1 MMENLSI
8 KTTLS
13 AMTLVATF
21 TLTGCDQV
29 SHDNE
34 QVEQESEFEQPATTA
49 NQDNSTEIIKAQD
62 TQNLSHGNM
71 LNIARDIAKLQLETD
86 DYLVLLKQS
95 QSSLEQ
101 AIQDQNVQQLQ
112 NTTGE
117 LKQELYG
124 LHDTLLSLNLKSNEV
139 DQIRQSLL
147 TANQQLLSMPLLHG
161 QLDIAQLD
169 FAKIEKQFNTIQ
181 MDMVKLATLVLGKQA
196 SSENANT

>member
-1 MMENLSI
+1 MMENQSI
-8 KTTLS
+8 KAILS
-13 AMTLVATF
+13 AVTLAATF

-29 SHDNE
+29 PHDNE

-49 NQDNSTEIIKAQD
+49 NQDNSTEMIKAQD
-62 TQNLSHGNM
+62 TQNLSRGNM

-86 DYLVLLKQS
+86 DYVVLLKQS

-117 LKQELYG
+117 LKQELHG

>member
-1 MMENLSI
+1 MMENQSI
-8 KTTLS
+8 KAILS
-13 AMTLVATF
+13 AMTLVAAF

-29 SHDNE
+29 PHDNE
-34 QVEQESEFEQPATTA
+34 QVEQESEFEQPAPTA
-49 NQDNSTEIIKAQD
+49 NQDNSIEMIKAQD
-62 TQNLSHGNM
+62 TQNLSHGDM

-86 DYLVLLKQS
+86 DYATLLKQS

-117 LKQELYG
+117 LKQELHG

-181 MDMVKLATLVLGKQA
+181 MDMVKLATLVLGNKDD
-196 SSENANT
+196 SNA

>member
-1 MMENLSI
+1 MMENQSI
-8 KTTLS
+8 KAILS
-13 AMTLVATF
+13 AMTLAAAF

-29 SHDNE
+29 PHDHQ

-49 NQDNSTEIIKAQD
+49 NQDNSTEMIKAQD
-62 TQNLSHGNM
+62 TQNLSRGNM

-86 DYLVLLKQS
+86 DYVALLKQS

-101 AIQDQNVQQLQ
+101 AIQEQNVQQLQ

-124 LHDTLLSLNLKSNEV
+124 LHDTLLSLNLKSDEV

-169 FAKIEKQFNTIQ
+169 FAKIEKQFNAIQ

-196 SSENANT
+196 NSENANT

>member
-1 MMENLSI
+1 MMENQSI
-8 KTTLS
+8 KTILS
-13 AMTLVATF
+13 VMTLAAAF

-29 SHDNE
+29 PHDNQ

-49 NQDNSTEIIKAQD
+49 NQDNSTEMIKAQD
-62 TQNLSHGNM
+62 TQNLSKGNM

-86 DYLVLLKQS
+86 DYVALLKQS

-101 AIQDQNVQQLQ
+101 AIQEQNVQQLQ

-117 LKQELYG
+117 LKQELHG
-124 LHDTLLSLNLKSNEV
+124 LHDTLLSLNLKSDEV

-169 FAKIEKQFNTIQ
+169 FAKIEKQFNAIQ

>member
-1 MMENLSI
+1 MMENQSI
-8 KTTLS
+8 KAILS
-13 AMTLVATF
+13 AMTLVAVF

-29 SHDNE
+29 PHDNE

-49 NQDNSTEIIKAQD
+49 NQDNSIEMIKAQD
-62 TQNLSHGNM
+62 TQNLSHGDM

-86 DYLVLLKQS
+86 DYVTLLKQS

-117 LKQELYG
+117 LKQELHG

-181 MDMVKLATLVLGKQA
+181 MDMVKLATLVLGNKDD
-196 SSENANT
+196 SNA